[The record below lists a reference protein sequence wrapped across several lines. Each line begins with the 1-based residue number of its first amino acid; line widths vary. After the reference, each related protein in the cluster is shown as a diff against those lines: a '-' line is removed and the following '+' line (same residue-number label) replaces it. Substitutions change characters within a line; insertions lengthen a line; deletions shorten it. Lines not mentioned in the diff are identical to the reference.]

1 MERRIAVKKTLV
13 LLGIGIFLFSLLLL
27 GTYKLM
33 NSRTYQL
40 FGGLTK
46 QVETNQKV
54 IALTFDDGPA
64 DNTNLILP
72 LLEKYNAKAT
82 FFLIGAEI
90 EKYPEE
96 ARRIAQEGHQIGNH
110 TYSHNRMIFKT
121 PSYYKDEIEKTD
133 QLIQNTGYKGEI
145 DVRPP
150 NGKKLIGLPYYLKKH
165 NRDTITWNLEP
176 DTFYTTV
183 SDKVKYVT
191 ENIEPGSI
199 ILLHPMYDKTGKAIQ
214 TNEGILHVL
223 SKEGYTFVTVNE
235 LQDL

>member
-1 MERRIAVKKTLV
+1 MKKKLV
-13 LLGIGIFLFSLLLL
+13 LIGIGILLIFLLLL

-40 FGGLTK
+40 FGGLTN
-46 QVETNQKV
+46 QIETNQKV
-54 IALTFDDGPA
+54 VALTFDDGPA
-64 DNTNLILP
+64 DNTNQILS
-72 LLEKYNAKAT
+72 LLEEYNAKAT

-90 EKYPEE
+90 EKFPEE
-96 ARRIAQEGHQIGNH
+96 ARRIAEEGHQIGNH

-133 QLIQNTGYKGEI
+133 QLIRDTGYKGEI

-150 NGKKLIGLPYYLKKH
+150 NGKKLIGLPYYLNKH
-165 NRDTITWNLEP
+165 KRETITWNLEP

-199 ILLHPMYDKTGKAIQ
+199 ILLHPMYDKTGKALQ
-214 TNEGILHVL
+214 TIEGILQKL
-223 SKEGYTFVTVNE
+223 SNEGYTFITVNE